1 MVFKMG
7 LTISGI
13 DRLPDPTLKL
23 IFPHLRNYHGIVSI
37 EVFSIEDLKK
47 SLVTL
52 EEEWGRR

>member
-1 MVFKMG
+1 
-7 LTISGI
+7 
-13 DRLPDPTLKL
+13 LKL
-23 IFPHLRNYHGIVSI
+23 IFSHLRNYHGIVSI